1 MNTTTR
7 KLTHSALMI
16 ALALVLS
23 MIKLFHLA
31 NGGSITPASMAP
43 IILIAL
49 MYPTKWALLT
59 SFVYS
64 LVQMVEGFYAPPTQD
79 FMSFVLVIL
88 LDYVLAFGILGCAG
102 LVARLFKDKKILGA
116 CVATIAVIFAR
127 FFCSFLSG
135 IVIWG
140 VYAPEGPPVW
150 LYSLGVNGSVMLGEM
165 VTTTIAM
172 AVLVKFLPLDKLAA
186 KEPAEYSNKA
196 I

>member
-49 MYPTKWALLT
+49 MYDTKWALLT

-64 LVQMVEGFYAPPTQD
+64 LIQLVEGFYAPPTQD
-79 FMSFVLVIL
+79 FISFVLVIM
-88 LDYVLAFGILGCAG
+88 LDYVLAFGVLGCAG
-102 LVARLFKDKKILGA
+102 LVARRFKTHKILGA
-116 CVATIAVIFAR
+116 CVATNVVIVAR

-135 IVIWG
+135 MIIWG
-140 VYAPEGPPVW
+140 VYAPEGTPVW
-150 LYSLGVNGSVMLGEM
+150 LYSLGSNGSIMIGEM
-165 VTTTIAM
+165 ITTTIVM

-186 KEPAEYSNKA
+186 KQPVPQAK
-196 I
+196 

>member
-7 KLTHSALMI
+7 KLTHSALMV

-23 MIKLFHLA
+23 MIKLFHLP

-49 MYPTKWALLT
+49 MYPTKWALFT

-79 FMSFVLVIL
+79 LLSFVLVIL

-102 LVARLFKDKKILGA
+102 LIARRFKTNKILGA
-116 CVATIAVIFAR
+116 TLATLAVIFAR

-135 IVIWG
+135 ILIWG
-140 VYAPEGPPVW
+140 VYAPEGTPVW
-150 LYSLGVNGSVMLGEM
+150 IYSLSVNGSIMVGEM
-165 VTTTIAM
+165 VTTTIVM
-172 AVLVKFLPLDKLAA
+172 AVLVKFLPLEKLTA
-186 KEPAEYSNKA
+186 EPLKNA
-196 I
+196 

>member
-23 MIKLFHLA
+23 MVKLFHLP

-49 MYPTKWALLT
+49 MYPTKWALFT

-79 FMSFVLVIL
+79 LLSFVLVIL
-88 LDYVLAFGILGCAG
+88 LDYVLAFGVLGCAG
-102 LVARLFKDKKILGA
+102 LVARRFKANKVLGA
-116 CVATIAVIFAR
+116 SIATLAVIFGR

-135 IVIWG
+135 ILIWS
-140 VYAPEGPPVW
+140 VYAPEGTPVW
-150 LYSLGVNGSVMLGEM
+150 IYSLGVNGSIMIGEM
-165 VTTTIAM
+165 ITTTVVM
-172 AVLVKFLPLDKLAA
+172 AVLVKFLPLEKLTA
-186 KEPAEYSNKA
+186 EPLKKA
-196 I
+196 